1 MWFEVERLEA
11 FYRGLKVLHGVNL
24 GLREGEVLAVLGPN
38 GAGKTTLL
46 HALMGLVRAE
56 GKVLLEGVPLVGP
69 PEVRARRVG
78 YAMEGRRLF
87 PGLTVRENLLV
98 GLERPGK
105 VDLAPLLALFPRL
118 EVLLFRLASTLSG
131 GEAQMVAIG
140 RALLRRPRLLLL
152 DEPSLGLAPI
162 LVKELAE
169 KLSGVFAWGVRG
181 VIVVEQNLGM
191 ALRLAHRV
199 VVLQGGRI
207 VLEAKR
213 EELDTRVLQRVYLGE
228 L

>member
-11 FYRGLKVLHGVNL
+11 FYGGLKVLHGVNL

>member
-11 FYRGLKVLHGVNL
+11 FYGGLKVLHGVNL
-24 GLREGEVLAVLGPN
+24 GLQEGEVLAVLGPN

-118 EVLLFRLASTLSG
+118 EVLLSRLASTLSG

>member
-11 FYRGLKVLHGVNL
+11 FYGGLKVLHGVNL

-98 GLERPGK
+98 GLER
-105 VDLAPLLALFPRL
+105 D
-118 EVLLFRLASTLSG
+118 
-131 GEAQMVAIG
+131 QG
-140 RALLRRPRLLLL
+140 R
-152 DEPSLGLAPI
+152 
-162 LVKELAE
+162 
-169 KLSGVFAWGVRG
+169 
-181 VIVVEQNLGM
+181 
-191 ALRLAHRV
+191 
-199 VVLQGGRI
+199 
-207 VLEAKR
+207 
-213 EELDTRVLQRVYLGE
+213 
-228 L
+228 

>member
-11 FYRGLKVLHGVNL
+11 FYGGLKVLHGVNL

-118 EVLLFRLASTLSG
+118 EVLLSRLASTLSG

-199 VVLQGGRI
+199 AVLQGGRI